1 MAFGLSPCFYVNVA
15 FNALHIT
22 LNTSSTRVLRGQ
34 LLTLAPLITQSTQVP
49 YVQLKTLSRQTT

>member
-34 LLTLAPLITQSTQVP
+34 LLTLAPLITTQVP